1 MTIAF
6 VPASILQG
14 SRRFEVLEPLVERA
28 LSPDRVLLLHPPSGR
43 WVIVRAE
50 SLAGVRMLLAACAAG
65 QLDSADET
73 EIWPL
78 VTDLL
83 KGGLIRERRTV
94 PATPSG
100 CGRGA
105 RRRVN
110 LLILKMVGFCD
121 LACRYCYDFRSET
134 YSLRMLEET
143 ARQAI
148 RQALG
153 CAGPQLQILFH
164 GGEPLLAF
172 DTIRQLV
179 PFAKTEAASCDR
191 QVTFAVQTN
200 GLHFSPEVLEF
211 LLAEHFTIGISIDGT
226 SQVNDSERVDH
237 RGRGRLADIED
248 TLKRHPRLTA
258 VAGVLTTVTNRNA
271 DRLLETAE
279 YVAQLG
285 IGRWDTTLFQPLGRA
300 AGRSAEF
307 VPETAAVIESYLA
320 LFDAVEAGRF
330 KQMSIGPVLRY
341 VRNVLSDE
349 RRSMCLCDGC
359 GAGAELVVV
368 NVDGTIQACDS
379 IGDASLNLG
388 KIDSMTVDRALDVPV
403 AQRIRGRCTDVL
415 SPCQTCDWRHF
426 CGGTCL
432 ARGGLDTVD
441 HQECEIALAIFPEI
455 FRRLAISNRLR
466 RYVERCA

>member
-1 MTIAF
+1 
-6 VPASILQG
+6 
-14 SRRFEVLEPLVERA
+14 
-28 LSPDRVLLLHPPSGR
+28 
-43 WVIVRAE
+43 
-50 SLAGVRMLLAACAAG
+50 
-65 QLDSADET
+65 
-73 EIWPL
+73 
-78 VTDLL
+78 
-83 KGGLIRERRTV
+83 
-94 PATPSG
+94 
-100 CGRGA
+100 
-105 RRRVN
+105 
-110 LLILKMVGFCD
+110 
-121 LACRYCYDFRSET
+121 
-134 YSLRMLEET
+134 
-143 ARQAI
+143 
-148 RQALG
+148 
-153 CAGPQLQILFH
+153 LFH

-179 PFAKTEAASCDR
+179 PFAKTEAANCGR

-211 LLAEHFTIGISIDGT
+211 LLAEHFAIGISIDGPGE
-226 SQVNDSERVDH
+226 VNDRERVDH

-271 DRLLETAE
+271 DRLLETAD
-279 YVAQLG
+279 YVAGLG

-307 VPETAAVIESYLA
+307 VPETAAVIESYLS

-330 KQMSIGPVLRY
+330 DQMSIGPVLRY

-455 FRRLAISNRLR
+455 FRRLGASNRLR
-466 RYVERCA
+466 QYVERFA

>member
-1 MTIAF
+1 MTTAF

-14 SRRFEVLEPLVERA
+14 SRRFEVLDPLVERA
-28 LSPDRVLLLHPPSGR
+28 LGPDRVLLLHPPSGK

-50 SLAGVRMLLAACAAG
+50 SLGGVRALLAACAAG
-65 QLDSADET
+65 QLDRADDS

-78 VTDLL
+78 VEGMRE
-83 KGGLIRERRTV
+83 GGLIRDRGTFSASPE
-94 PATPSG
+94 A
-100 CGRGA
+100 CGSRA
-105 RRRVN
+105 RRKVN
-110 LLILKMVGFCD
+110 TLILKVVGFCD
-121 LACRYCYDFRSET
+121 LACRYCYDFRAET
-134 YSLRMLEET
+134 YSLRMSDET
-143 ARQAI
+143 AKRAI
-148 RQALG
+148 QQALG
-153 CAGPQLQILFH
+153 CAGPQLRILFH

-172 DTIRQLV
+172 EQIRQLV
-179 PFAKTEAASCDR
+179 PFAKAEAAKSDR
-191 QVTFAVQTN
+191 RATFAVQTN
-200 GLHFSPEVLEF
+200 GLHFSAEVVEF
-211 LLAEHFTIGISIDGT
+211 LLAENFTIGISIDGPRE
-226 SQVNDSERVDH
+226 VNDQERVDH
-237 RGRGRLADIED
+237 RGRGRLAEIEE
-248 TLKRHPRLTA
+248 TLRRYPGLTA
-258 VAGVLTTVTNRNA
+258 VAGVLTTITNRNA
-271 DRLLETAE
+271 SRLLETAD

-300 AGRSAEF
+300 AGRSTDF
-307 VPETAAVIESYLA
+307 VPPTSELIESYLA

-330 KQMSIGPVLRY
+330 ERTAIGPVLRY

-415 SPCQTCDWRHF
+415 SPCQRCDWRHF

-432 ARGGLDTVD
+432 ARSGLDTVD

-455 FRRLAISNRLR
+455 FRRLGASDRLR
-466 RYVERCA
+466 NYVECFA